1 MKSVNDSWL
10 FLVGYFISFIPSILT
25 FVIFVLPSKLYKKQF
40 QKAVV
45 QYRTNIKRYFHLIS

>member
-10 FLVGYFISFIPSILT
+10 FLFGYFISFIPPILT
-25 FVIFVLPSKLYKKQF
+25 FVIFILPSKLYKKQF

-45 QYRTNIKRYFHLIS
+45 QYRTNIKRYFHTI